1 MNALILAFSAGVV
14 GFAIL
19 VSFLTGLGAER
30 MIAQLSIGVQ
40 ALCFS
45 GLWRTMKSLLSSPTM
60 TTQDIIKM
68 LGGPVWVSQHLG
80 IRSQAVS
87 NWKRIPLERVPLLLM
102 LAKSMGVQI
111 SAEQMRPDVEWA
123 VFR

>member
-19 VSFLTGLGAER
+19 VSFVTGLGAER

>member
-1 MNALILAFSAGVV
+1 
-14 GFAIL
+14 
-19 VSFLTGLGAER
+19 

-45 GLWRTMKSLLSSPTM
+45 GLWRVILSHTVSLKSLLSSPTM

-102 LAKSMGVQI
+102 LAKSMGVEI
-111 SAEQMRPDVEWA
+111 SAEQMRPDVYWTA
-123 VFR
+123 FR

>member
-1 MNALILAFSAGVV
+1 LAFIAGVS
-14 GFAIL
+14 FFDIL
-19 VSFLTGLGAER
+19 VSFVTGLGAER

-87 NWKRIPLERVPLLLM
+87 NWKRIPLDRVPLLLM
-102 LAKSMGVQI
+102 LAKSMGVDI

>member
-1 MNALILAFSAGVV
+1 MNALILAFVAGVS
-14 GFAIL
+14 FFDIL
-19 VSFLTGLGAER
+19 FSFVTGLGAER

-80 IRSQAVS
+80 IRSQAVA

>member
-1 MNALILAFSAGVV
+1 
-14 GFAIL
+14 
-19 VSFLTGLGAER
+19 

-87 NWKRIPLERVPLLLM
+87 NWKRIPLDRVPLLLM
-102 LAKSMGVQI
+102 LAKSMGVDI